1 MSNDLQTTST
11 TANDLAELK
20 ELFGPPPVLSSEDS
34 KAYDAVMV
42 RFVEC
47 IKPKDFIEQMF
58 IKDLTDSTWEIKRYS
73 RHKALLIERE
83 YDALVEEAEQD
94 EEAQQDQQ
102 TEQKEQTEQDE
113 QTQQADSPTQY
124 ERMLELEQVVDS
136 AVPDVDEIVTST
148 PEELLQAEALE
159 SGIDY
164 YERLDRLM
172 GVAMGR
178 RKDVL
183 EQIDLYRV
191 GLGER
196 LRRVSDEI
204 IDAEFSEAELPSL
217 APADTA
223 Q

>member
-1 MSNDLQTTST
+1 MSNELQTTST
-11 TANDLAELK
+11 TANNLADLK

-34 KAYDAVMV
+34 NAYDAVMV
-42 RFVEC
+42 RFVES

-58 IKDLTDSTWEIKRYS
+58 IKDLTDLTWEIKRYS
-73 RHKALLIERE
+73 RHKALLIKRQC
-83 YDALVEEAEQD
+83 DALFEDVEQD
-94 EEAQQDQQ
+94 EDAEQDQQ
-102 TEQKEQTEQDE
+102 TEKEQTEQDE

-124 ERMLELEQVVDS
+124 ERKLELEEAFDS

-148 PEELLQAEALE
+148 PEELLQAAALE
-159 SGIDY
+159 SGINY
-164 YERLDRLM
+164 YERLDRLI
-172 GVAMGR
+172 GVAMAR

-217 APADTA
+217 APADAA